1 MGNAVAGG
9 FSIEP
14 LCENLLNPHFLTK
27 PMDLDL
33 MTLIQIADV
42 IDAEL
47 VYGPSGW
54 EQISIASVF
63 ASDLMSD
70 VLMSDRDEMLLVTS
84 LSTEQ
89 SIRSAGIVGSEAVV
103 IANNKTVTSGM
114 IELAKEQE
122 IALFCTKY
130 PKYESCIRIG
140 RIMEA

>member
-1 MGNAVAGG
+1 
-9 FSIEP
+9 
-14 LCENLLNPHFLTK
+14 
-27 PMDLDL
+27 
-33 MTLIQIADV
+33 MTLIQAADV
-42 IDAEL
+42 LDAEL

-54 EQISIASVF
+54 EQFSIASVF

-70 VLMSDRDEMLLVTS
+70 VLMSDRDEMLLITS

-122 IALFCTKY
+122 IALLCTRF
-130 PKYESCIRIG
+130 PKYDACVRIG